1 MSEVLEKP
9 LQPVVAG
16 AHENLS
22 MCYVWKEPKQGS
34 IDGKS
39 PDCAGPEVFGQVIEP
54 TDHF

>member
-9 LQPVVAG
+9 WQPVVAG